1 MNNYIKIELI
11 DSKPSVSMEYDSIDS
26 FQRLMFCLISESG
39 FGLVYKTIEKEL
51 ITDNKMEEIEALGK
65 LISLIKDD
73 YTDLSDNKNKSLF
86 NPSSFK

>member
-39 FGLVYKTIEKEL
+39 SGIIYKTIEKEL
-51 ITDNKMEEIEALGK
+51 INDNKMEEIESLGK
-65 LISLIKDD
+65 LISLITED
-73 YTDLSDNKNKSLF
+73 YTDLSGSKKSNLL